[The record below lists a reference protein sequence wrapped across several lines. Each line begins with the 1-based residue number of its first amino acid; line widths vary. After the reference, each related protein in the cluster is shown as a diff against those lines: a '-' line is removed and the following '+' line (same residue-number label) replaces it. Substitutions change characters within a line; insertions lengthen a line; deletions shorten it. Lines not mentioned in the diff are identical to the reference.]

1 MINSLE
7 QQIKDYWNRQPCNIK
22 HGKSEPGTPAFF
34 HEVSQRRYLVEP
46 HITQFAEFSNWRHQR
61 VLEIG
66 CGIGTDAEEFARFGA
81 HYVGIDYS
89 DQSVKMAKK
98 RFAVLGL
105 AGEFFN
111 IDASSTADIVALGQ
125 FDMVYS
131 FGVIHHFP
139 NIQGIIK
146 NVHQLLKPGGEFRF
160 MVYAKHSWKYAM
172 IQQGLDQFEAQ
183 ADCPYAEVFTAQD
196 IHQLLDWGFDVM
208 SIEQDHCF
216 MYNVD
221 AYKQGLYELEPW
233 FEAMSE
239 QHRSAI
245 KKHLGWHLLI
255 KARRKS

>member
-1 MINSLE
+1 MTTVIE
-7 QQIKDYWNRQPCNIK
+7 QEIKDYWNRQPCNIN
-22 HGKSEPGTPAFF
+22 HGKSEPGTVEFF
-34 HEVSQRRYLVEP
+34 HEVSQRRYFVEP
-46 HITQFAEFSNWRHQR
+46 HIKQFAEFSRWKSQR
-61 VLEIG
+61 ILEIG
-66 CGIGTDAEEFARFGA
+66 CGIGTDAEEFAKVDA
-81 HYVGIDYS
+81 DYVGIDYS
-89 DQSVKMAKK
+89 DQSINLAKK
-98 RFAVLGL
+98 RFTVLGL
-105 AGEFFN
+105 SGNFYN
-111 IDASSTADIVALGQ
+111 IDASSATDVESLGK

-146 NVHQLLKPGGEFRF
+146 NVHAVLKSGGEFRF
-160 MVYAKHSWKYAM
+160 MVYAKNSWKYAM

-233 FEAMSE
+233 FANMSD

-245 KKHLGWHLLI
+245 KKHLGWHLLV
-255 KARRKS
+255 KATKK